1 MRMSLVEALR
11 LKDQMPKGLFR
22 GVEKRAADEIWLC
35 AIEAAEQYHG
45 IPRKEQR
52 MNYEEFRKYL
62 KEECMKETLYKDSEG
77 RDILVIDVL
86 SAFQM
91 VWQAQQKEQDRC
103 CRIIYGMAGSDNV
116 AQRTVDA
123 IRGKE

>member
-1 MRMSLVEALR
+1 
-11 LKDQMPKGLFR
+11 
-22 GVEKRAADEIWLC
+22 
-35 AIEAAEQYHG
+35 
-45 IPRKEQR
+45 

-91 VWQAQQKEQDRC
+91 VRQAQQKEQDRC
-103 CRIIYGMAGSDNV
+103 CRIIFGMAGSDNV

-123 IRGKE
+123 IRSKA

>member
-1 MRMSLVEALR
+1 
-11 LKDQMPKGLFR
+11 
-22 GVEKRAADEIWLC
+22 
-35 AIEAAEQYHG
+35 
-45 IPRKEQR
+45 
-52 MNYEEFRKYL
+52 MNFEEFRKYL
-62 KEECMKETLYKDSEG
+62 TEECMKETIYTDSEG

-103 CRIIYGMAGSDNV
+103 CRIIYGMAGSNNV

-123 IRGKE
+123 IRSNA